1 MAENEYIKQIYKSRN
16 ILLDILK
23 ARGFNTD
30 DYSGFSISEIHAM
43 YQNKQLDIL
52 LSKPLEE
59 TGKEKRFILNII
71 LVKH

>member
-30 DYSGFSISEIHAM
+30 DYQWI
-43 YQNKQLDIL
+43 
-52 LSKPLEE
+52 
-59 TGKEKRFILNII
+59 
-71 LVKH
+71 